1 MGKLPPSP
9 CRACGSKNH
18 WNKECPHWNLFITR
32 QTSKVK
38 SAKLSESS
46 PFAKDPPQVERA
58 YDMAYQVLLS
68 QKMVDLDKLAADT
81 QQDFEEAVLKAS
93 AERERK
99 PYVDNSWR
107 IEVVDDDDDDEEE
120 SSDCSLSPKDKD
132 RDLEKVEEFWTNEDY
147 DDEQMLRRMRSH
159 SRAPPQ
165 KGLDV
170 EVEAEEEE
178 PRENETPIDPP
189 LNEEP
194 FVIKPRR
201 KRASGCSA
209 VGVSVLSM
217 KGPIGSKD
225 GPVIDQ
231 RLDSCANISL
241 LSMEVYE
248 TLRHKPTIRTG
259 KKMML
264 WQLTDK
270 TKAIQGYCDLPLFV
284 QTREG
289 AMVETTVEVFL
300 VPGMSVPLL
309 LGEDYHIN
317 YELSVTRSIEEGTS
331 IHFGNT
337 KFVVAAQAL
346 HRRQQTRRRRIK
358 ERDLQYKGTVRA
370 AKDYRIKAHSCV
382 NVEVEGYFAEDEEF
396 IVERGLLPLKGS
408 MYLATPNVLLTPSY
422 RRVPIMNPTDH
433 PRMVRKG
440 EIVGSISK
448 ADEFFDIAKNEED
461 VLRYQEMTEKIKAVV
476 EANLAMQ
483 DPETTDQAEP

>member
-18 WNKECPHWNLFITR
+18 WNKECPHWNLFIT
-32 QTSKVK
+32 
-38 SAKLSESS
+38 

-58 YDMAYQVLLS
+58 YNMAYQVLLS

-81 QQDFEEAVLKAS
+81 QQDFEEAVLKAP

-147 DDEQMLRRMRSH
+147 DDEQILRRMRSH

-165 KGLDV
+165 IREGLDV
-170 EVEAEEEE
+170 EVEAEEEGL
-178 PRENETPIDPP
+178 RENETLIDPP

-194 FVIKPRR
+194 FVIKPHR
-201 KRASGCSA
+201 KHASGCSA

-225 GPVIDQ
+225 GPVMDQ

-248 TLRHKPTIRTG
+248 TLRHKLTIRTS

-337 KFVVAAQAL
+337 KFVVAAQAVNNTDDWKNL
-346 HRRQQTRRRRIK
+346 RAKTYSTR
-358 ERDLQYKGTVRA
+358 ELCA

-382 NVEVEGYFAEDEEF
+382 NVEVEGYFTEDEEF

-461 VLRYQEMTEKIKAVV
+461 VLYRF
-476 EANLAMQ
+476 
-483 DPETTDQAEP
+483 DR